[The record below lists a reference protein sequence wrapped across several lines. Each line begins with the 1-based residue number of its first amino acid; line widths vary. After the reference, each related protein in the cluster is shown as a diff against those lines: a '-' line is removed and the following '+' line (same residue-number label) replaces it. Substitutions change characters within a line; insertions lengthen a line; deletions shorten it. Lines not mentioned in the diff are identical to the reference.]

1 MKKKKKRRQ
10 AQFLNNHVILSHRCN
25 FIPTSIN
32 SSQNKEHPV
41 LLYLVVVNTGPP
53 GRLWEI
59 IQEKKILE
67 KFLGF
72 GEIQTRRKQILCGIF
87 LKLLVKTK
95 EKIYR
100 LPLATFSLNIGQYS
114 QSYNKLASRKV
125 AVRVQRKF

>member
-1 MKKKKKRRQ
+1 
-10 AQFLNNHVILSHRCN
+10 VILSHRCN

-72 GEIQTRRKQILCGIF
+72 GEIQTRRK
-87 LKLLVKTK
+87 
-95 EKIYR
+95 
-100 LPLATFSLNIGQYS
+100 
-114 QSYNKLASRKV
+114 
-125 AVRVQRKF
+125 